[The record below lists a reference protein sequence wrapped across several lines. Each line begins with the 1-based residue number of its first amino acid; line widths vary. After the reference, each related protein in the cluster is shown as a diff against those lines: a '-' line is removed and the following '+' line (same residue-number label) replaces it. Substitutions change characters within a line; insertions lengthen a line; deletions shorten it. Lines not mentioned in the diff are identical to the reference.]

1 MIDHVHSHPIGAPVE
16 DTGRKRRGLSVHI
29 ARFLLLYALL
39 RPIALLPYGFQL
51 AVGRALGRFAHAVA
65 KRPRRVVRCN
75 LVACFPELSQAE
87 IATLERRHFE
97 SLGMSAIEMM
107 FAWWGSQ
114 RRLRERVAFMGLEH
128 YEAARAEGHSV
139 IFLAAHFT
147 TMELCGIAL
156 TMNVPDVYG
165 VYRRYVNNPLA
176 DTVARDGRMRAAGG
190 LIERDDVVRMVR
202 VLRDGKSLWFASDQL
217 VRPDKRSVIAP
228 FFGLP
233 CLVHSGVC
241 ELARLTGARVL
252 PVLSYRLDD
261 GTYTVE
267 IGPPITDFPSD
278 DRVADLTRVMAV
290 VEAHARRD
298 PAQYMW
304 VWRRFGRLPDGYPDI
319 YRR

>member
-1 MIDHVHSHPIGAPVE
+1 MIDHVHSPPIAAPAE
-16 DTGRKRRGLSVHI
+16 DGGRKRRRPSVHV
-29 ARFLLLYALL
+29 ARFLILYLLL
-39 RPIALLPYGFQL
+39 RPISLLPYGFQL
-51 AVGRALGRFAHAVA
+51 AVGRSFGRVAHALA

-75 LVACFPELSQAE
+75 LAACFPELSAQE
-87 IATLERRHFE
+87 IAALERRHFE

-107 FAWWGSQ
+107 FAWWGSE
-114 RRLRERVAFMGLEH
+114 RRLRKRVTFSGYEH
-128 YEAARAEGHSV
+128 YAAARAEGRSV

-156 TMNVPDVYG
+156 TLNVPDVYG
-165 VYRRYVNNPLA
+165 VYRPYVNNPLA

-190 LIERDDVVRMVR
+190 LVERDDVKRMVR
-202 VLRDGKSLWFASDQL
+202 LLRDGKSLWFASDQL
-217 VRPDKRSVIAP
+217 VRPDKRSVIAR

-233 CLVHSGVC
+233 CLVHGGVR

-252 PVLSYRLDD
+252 PVLPFRRED

-267 IGPPITDFPSD
+267 VGPPIADFPSGEA
-278 DRVADLTRVMAV
+278 VADLTRIMAI

-304 VWRRFGRLPDGYPDI
+304 VWKRFGRLPAEYQDI
-319 YRR
+319 YRS

>member
-107 FAWWGSQ
+107 FAWWGSE
-114 RRLRERVAFMGLEH
+114 RRLRERVAFSGYEH
-128 YEAARAEGHSV
+128 YAAARAEGRSV

-156 TMNVPDVYG
+156 TLNVPDVHG
-165 VYRRYVNNPLA
+165 VYRPYANNPLA
-176 DTVARDGRMRAAGG
+176 DMVAREGRMRAAGG
-190 LIERDDVVRMVR
+190 LVERDDVMRMVR
-202 VLRDGKSLWFASDQL
+202 LLRDGKSLWFASDQL

-233 CLVHSGVC
+233 CLVHGAVR

-252 PVLSYRLDD
+252 PVLPFRRED

-267 IGPPITDFPSD
+267 VGPPIADFPGGEA
-278 DRVADLTRVMAV
+278 VADLTRIMAI

-304 VWRRFGRLPDGYPDI
+304 VWKRFGRLPSEYQDI
-319 YRR
+319 YRS